1 MQLMKLNGDS
11 SWSLG
16 MVAMTL
22 ILDPWLTGPQTDLA
36 PWFSRQ
42 WHMKAAMSVASLKQ
56 VDGIIIS
63 HPFTDHCHEETL
75 LQFSAN
81 ITIWATSAAA
91 KKIQSWK
98 HFKQV
103 NIIRKEKPVQIGDL
117 SITLLQSSSILD
129 QVHNALIFKA
139 GEESLCYAP
148 HGLQMNTENKQQL
161 ADAGTIKVLISTFST
176 YHLPFYLGGTVNL
189 GAENALALARATKA
203 AYFFPTH
210 DEQKKA
216 MGLVSKLA
224 RTQYPQ
230 KADEYFAAHGLHL
243 LANDLPVGVEIE
255 I

>member
-1 MQLMKLNGDS
+1 MKLNGDS
-11 SWSLG
+11 SWYMRMGG
-16 MVAMTL
+16 MRIL
-22 ILDPWLTGPQTDLA
+22 LDPWLQGPQTDLA

-42 WHMKAAMSVASLKQ
+42 WHVKATVAAASLKQ
-56 VDGIIIS
+56 VDAIIIS
-63 HPFTDHCHEETL
+63 HPFTDHCHKETL
-75 LQFSAN
+75 LQFSAD
-81 ITIWATSAAA
+81 IPVWAAAAAA
-91 KKIQSWK
+91 KKISGWK
-98 HFKQV
+98 HFKQL
-103 NIIRKEKPVQIGDL
+103 NIIAKDLPTQISDL

-148 HGLQMNTENKQQL
+148 HGLQMNEESMKQL

-189 GAENALALARATKA
+189 GAENALSLAKATKA

-216 MGLVSKLA
+216 IGLVSKLA

-230 KADEYFAAHGLHL
+230 KADEYFAAQGLHL